1 MTGGPPPR
9 TLYTVSA
16 LTALLR
22 VHIESAFSD
31 IWMEGEVSNLRIPTS
46 GHAYFTLKDAS
57 SQIRAVLFRSVGRSL
72 RFALQDG
79 LQLVCRGRVTI
90 YEPKG
95 DYQVI
100 VEYAEPKGVGALQLA
115 FEQLKAR
122 LAAEGLFDQAR
133 KRPLPFFSRRIGVVT
148 SLTGAAIRDIVQV
161 AHKRDPGVTIV
172 LNPVAVQGESAA
184 GEIARAIDELN
195 EMGGF
200 DVLIVGRGGGSLED
214 LWPFNEEIVARA
226 IAASRIPVVSAV
238 GHEIDFTIA
247 DFVADMRAPTPSA
260 AAELVVR
267 DRLELRTRVVGHED
281 RAVHAVRTVL
291 RELWAR
297 VEAERRGLLDPTAL
311 VARAM
316 QRRDDLEMRLRLA
329 QVNRLKDLRSTA
341 EALRQDVLLRSPLQR
356 IQRGLTLLPHLRMRL
371 QQRMT
376 VALEL
381 WRRSLE
387 KVIGAIHALSPLA
400 ILGRGYS
407 ITRRW
412 PELTVLREASAVA
425 SGELVHV
432 RLAAGEL
439 LCEVQKTANELIRK
453 PDGV

>member
-1 MTGGPPPR
+1 
-9 TLYTVSA
+9 
-16 LTALLR
+16 
-22 VHIESAFSD
+22 
-31 IWMEGEVSNLRIPTS
+31 
-46 GHAYFTLKDAS
+46 
-57 SQIRAVLFRSVGRSL
+57 
-72 RFALQDG
+72 
-79 LQLVCRGRVTI
+79 
-90 YEPKG
+90 
-95 DYQVI
+95 
-100 VEYAEPKGVGALQLA
+100 
-115 FEQLKAR
+115 
-122 LAAEGLFDQAR
+122 
-133 KRPLPFFSRRIGVVT
+133 
-148 SLTGAAIRDIVQV
+148 
-161 AHKRDPGVTIV
+161 
-172 LNPVAVQGESAA
+172 
-184 GEIARAIDELN
+184 
-195 EMGGF
+195 MGGF

-226 IAASRIPVVSAV
+226 VAASRIPVVSAV

-247 DFVADMRAPTPSA
+247 DFVADVRAPTPSA

-267 DRLELRTRVVGHED
+267 DRVDLLKRVVGYGD
-281 RAVHAVRTVL
+281 RAVHAIRTVL
-291 RELWAR
+291 RDLYAR

-316 QRRDDLEMRLRLA
+316 QRRDELEMRLRLT
-329 QVNRLKDLRSTA
+329 QVNRLKELRSA
-341 EALRQDVLLRSPLQR
+341 VEALRQDVLLRSPLQL

-387 KVIGAIHALSPLA
+387 ESIGTLNALSPLA

-412 PELTVLREASAVA
+412 PELTVLRAASAVA
-425 SGELVHV
+425 PGEVVHV

-453 PDGV
+453 PGGV